1 MSGGVALL
9 VKPARRISAS
19 ICRRLPR
26 EACLQPGLRPTTV
39 ITPQRYHRNNSSRSR
54 RSGGW
59 DSMPLAPG
67 ASILLTVAL
76 CSVSADSPA
85 EAGWWPF
92 SNRQP
97 ASPFSNTI
105 PRKAKKQRAKAE
117 VQMRK
122 YLAKMR
128 KPVQEL
134 MAGLRKGEVSREE
147 YDRRM
152 AVFNDE
158 VELAT
163 HRIIFGVSD
172 PPDARRRYEAEHG
185 NCRYTPEA
193 IRLVSALS
201 PLIEIGAGRGHWQRG
216 LSEAG
221 ATVISFDKWATTPS
235 SGNES
240 GTTAGLPQIGRVLP
254 GDEHALRLH
263 RDKTLLLVYPPPGDM
278 ALHCLHEYRGDTLV
292 YVGEGR
298 GGANASDAFFDGL
311 DAEWDVESILDLDP
325 FPQCF
330 ERLFLLRRRQ
340 RTAVGA
346 SSHQD

>member
-1 MSGGVALL
+1 MSGVAL
-9 VKPARRISAS
+9 VRPARRISAS

-134 MAGLRKGEVSREE
+134 MTGLRKGEVRFRGEIS
-147 YDRRM
+147 
-152 AVFNDE
+152 
-158 VELAT
+158 
-163 HRIIFGVSD
+163 
-172 PPDARRRYEAEHG
+172 
-185 NCRYTPEA
+185 YTPWTGFY
-193 IRLVSALS
+193 
-201 PLIEIGAGRGHWQRG
+201 PLLLYH
-216 LSEAG
+216 
-221 ATVISFDKWATTPS
+221 
-235 SGNES
+235 
-240 GTTAGLPQIGRVLP
+240 TTAGESSGAESGGVGTVPLKAPREHIGLW
-254 GDEHALRLH
+254 H
-263 RDKTLLLVYPPPGDM
+263 
-278 ALHCLHEYRGDTLV
+278 
-292 YVGEGR
+292 
-298 GGANASDAFFDGL
+298 S
-311 DAEWDVESILDLDP
+311 
-325 FPQCF
+325 
-330 ERLFLLRRRQ
+330 LRR
-340 RTAVGA
+340 AVIVL
-346 SSHQD
+346 

>member
-1 MSGGVALL
+1 MSGAL
-9 VKPARRISAS
+9 VRPALRQLPAS
-19 ICRRLPR
+19 ICRRLPP
-26 EACLQPGLRPTTV
+26 AAGQPGLRSTTAV
-39 ITPQRYHRNNSSRSR
+39 TPQRYHRNNSSRR
-54 RSGGW
+54 RPSGGW

-67 ASILLTVAL
+67 ASILLAVAL

-92 SNRQP
+92 SKRQP
-97 ASPFSNTI
+97 TSPFSNTI
-105 PRKAKKQRAKAE
+105 PRQAKKQRAKAE

-128 KPVQEL
+128 MPVQEL
-134 MAGLRKGEVSREE
+134 MTGLRKGEVSREE
-147 YDRRM
+147 YDKRM
-152 AVFNDE
+152 TVFNDE

-185 NCRYTPEA
+185 NCRYTPES

-201 PLIEIGAGRGHWQRG
+201 PLVEIGAGRGHWQRG

-235 SGNES
+235 SGDER
-240 GTTAGLPQIGRVLP
+240 GTTAGMPQIGRVLP

-278 ALHCLHEYRGDTLV
+278 ALRCLQEYRGDTLA

-298 GGANASDAFFDGL
+298 GGANASDEFFDGL
-311 DAEWDVESILDLDP
+311 DAEWDVENILDLDP

-346 SSHQD
+346 SSQQDP